1 MRSYYKSVCVFLNT
15 LNKRE
20 NTICCIDIS
29 FYIQYNVFQ
38 REEID
43 MLDTIRKRDGRTVPF
58 DPDKITNA
66 IMKAFEASHSA
77 KTLESAEE
85 MTREVIRNLDRSE
98 SIGVPS
104 VEEVQDMVESVL
116 IEHGFVRTAKRATSS
131 TAPSAA
137 ASAK

>member
-1 MRSYYKSVCVFLNT
+1 
-15 LNKRE
+15 
-20 NTICCIDIS
+20 
-29 FYIQYNVFQ
+29 
-38 REEID
+38 

-77 KTLESAEE
+77 KTLEAAEE

-116 IEHGFVRTAKRATSS
+116 IEHGFVRTAKSYILYRAERSHHRCS
-131 TAPSAA
+131 
-137 ASAK
+137 